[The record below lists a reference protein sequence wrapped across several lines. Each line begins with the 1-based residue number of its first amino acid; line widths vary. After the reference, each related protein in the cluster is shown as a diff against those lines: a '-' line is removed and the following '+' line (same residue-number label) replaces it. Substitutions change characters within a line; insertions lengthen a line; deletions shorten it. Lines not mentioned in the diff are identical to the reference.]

1 MSPDAPGVK
10 PRTWSF
16 GSSGPVIS
24 ATRGHV
30 VVTGTGFLPNHSVTV
45 RITTDGE
52 DIVDYLTYTTDPN
65 GCLSAALPQ
74 TAIDRDAQITA
85 TDHRPDPK
93 GDHGLLWS
101 NAVTVTPGG

>member
-45 RITTDGE
+45 RITTEG
-52 DIVDYLTYTTDPN
+52 
-65 GCLSAALPQ
+65 
-74 TAIDRDAQITA
+74 
-85 TDHRPDPK
+85 
-93 GDHGLLWS
+93 
-101 NAVTVTPGG
+101 